1 MRLVAAGVSVWSLA
15 RNTRRPREGA
25 APPNGTCD
33 ACMHTCRTL
42 LGEEL
47 CSCSVEHATSVRHT
61 RVSRRRAVSRRLTVP
76 GRRDTCW

>member
-47 CSCSVEHATSVRHT
+47 CSWSMRHPFGTRELVGEGRSV
-61 RVSRRRAVSRRLTVP
+61 
-76 GRRDTCW
+76 GD